1 MPRHATVSVPAKTW
15 TELTASNATNVT
27 FENMTPGPLF
37 LSATTGAAPAD
48 LDGAVL
54 YQGVSG
60 DMNVSLTDT
69 FAGVSGAVRLWA
81 WSKTGAR
88 VAVSHA

>member
-15 TELTASNATNVT
+15 TELTASDATNVT
-27 FENMTPGPLF
+27 FENLEPSQIF
-37 LSATTGAAPAD
+37 IQATTGAAPAD
-48 LDGAVL
+48 LEGALKYTSV
-54 YQGVSG
+54 QGEI
-60 DMNVSLTDT
+60 NVALAEA
-69 FAGVSGAVRLWA
+69 FPGVSGAVRVWA